1 MTVQPAL
8 QKGPMTTNVFV
19 KVGMICASQGMSWT
33 YCGMGIVAVADN
45 DTTCLLVVL
54 TFIFGAA
61 VFIGPCGACGTIYRC
76 DASVSAI
83 PVCTSGIEVPT

>member
-33 YCGMGIVAVADN
+33 YCGMGIVAVVDD
-45 DTTCLLVVL
+45 DTTCPLAVP
-54 TFIFGAA
+54 TCIFGAA
-61 VFIGPCGACGTIYRC
+61 VFIGPCGSCGEI
-76 DASVSAI
+76 
-83 PVCTSGIEVPT
+83 